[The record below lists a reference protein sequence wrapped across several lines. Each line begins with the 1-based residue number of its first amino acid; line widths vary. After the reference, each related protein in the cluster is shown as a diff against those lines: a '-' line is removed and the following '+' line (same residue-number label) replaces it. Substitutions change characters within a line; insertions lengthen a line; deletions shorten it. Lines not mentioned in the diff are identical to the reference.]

1 MTSTPAG
8 GGERGTT
15 RSYRL
20 CGLKFDS
27 DFDLPALPQWDGPP
41 DARAD
46 VTCRLGEVP
55 ARLDRP
61 DHIAPLF
68 QTSGTGEY
76 LLVLP
81 GTGRILVRNGSEI
94 TVEPETG
101 DATVNLSA
109 ILSDPILAVLWHQ
122 RGLLPLHASVVVFNG
137 RAVALCGPAAVGKS
151 TLAAILAGQG
161 YQVIAD
167 GICVVDM
174 HGSEDVLVPSG
185 RTRLQLWRDA
195 LTELGIAT
203 DGLERALPHKE
214 RYFLDCGNGIAAQP
228 YRLAAVVQVIRGA
241 LPPAALERL
250 RGSQT
255 ADVLYGCVHSPRPA
269 KALGRTQPIFA
280 AIMGMSSAG
289 VGVWHLKVPEG
300 LAGVREAA
308 VKLAAALEG

>member
-1 MTSTPAG
+1 LTSTPAG
-8 GGERGTT
+8 GGEHGTT

-20 CGLKFDS
+20 CGLKLDS
-27 DFDLPALPQWDGPP
+27 DLDLPALPQWDGPP
-41 DARAD
+41 DAPAD
-46 VTCRLGEVP
+46 VNCRLGEVP
-55 ARLDRP
+55 ARLGRP

-68 QTSGTGEY
+68 QTGSTGEY

-81 GTGRILVRNGSEI
+81 GTARVLVRDGNEI
-94 TVEPETG
+94 TVQP
-101 DATVNLSA
+101 DADPAGSNLSA
-109 ILSDPILAVLWHQ
+109 ILTGPIQAVLWHQ
-122 RGLLPLHASVVVFNG
+122 RGLLPLHASVVVING
-137 RAVALCGPAAVGKS
+137 RAVALCGSAATGKS
-151 TLAAILAGQG
+151 TLAAVLAGQG
-161 YQVIAD
+161 YHVIAD
-167 GICVVDM
+167 DICVVDM
-174 HGSEDVLVPSG
+174 HSNEEVLVPSG

-214 RYFLDCGNGIAAQP
+214 RYFLDCGNRVAAQP
-228 YRLAAVVQVIRGA
+228 YQLAAVVQVIRGA

-308 VKLAAALEG
+308 VKLAAVLEG